1 MPEECKICL
10 VSYLPM
16 ESAISG
22 GKPDGLIGLLGN
34 DYDITNWRDFY
45 QLSMK
50 KTEKQLESTKDKWF
64 EGAYERWQNAN
75 DGVLEGAHLDVELK
89 CQHQDPKAL
98 SVYAKQL
105 DKNESNKKKPM
116 HTDKFKFKDF

>member
-1 MPEECKICL
+1 
-10 VSYLPM
+10 M
-16 ESAISG
+16 ESARSG

-98 SVYAKQL
+98 AVYAKQH
-105 DKNESNKKKPM
+105 DKTDSNKKKPL